1 MPESL
6 PDKTWEMLLD
16 RIKKDRCTPFLG
28 AGASYG
34 SLPLGATIA
43 KKWAAEHGYPFSNSD
58 NLIEVAQFLA
68 VRYDPV
74 RPKELILEQFDGVT
88 APDFTR
94 SRRATCSSGRSSSV
108 YLHDDEL

>member
-6 PDKTWEMLLD
+6 PDKTWEILLD
-16 RIKKDRCTPFLG
+16 RIKKHRCTPFLG

-34 SLPLGATIA
+34 SLPLGAEIA
-43 KKWAAEHGYPFSNSD
+43 QKWAAEHGYPFTNSD

-74 RPKELILEQFDGVT
+74 CPKEQILEQFAASRVPT
-88 APDFTR
+88 SALPTSHMR
-94 SRRATCSSGRSSSV
+94 SWPIFRCLST
-108 YLHDDEL
+108 